1 MVRRRRSRKSVSASR
16 TRRSAPRNSR
26 KQHGTDVEPSVAV
39 LSRELRESLEQ
50 LAATSEVLKVI
61 SSSAGELEPVF
72 QVILEKAVR
81 ICKAKFGNFYLRE
94 DNGFRLAATYNAPP
108 AYAEALVG
116 IRHPTP
122 DSALGRA
129 AQTKQPAQT
138 ADVAK
143 SQSYVKGDPWIV
155 SAVSLAGYRS
165 VLCVPMLHKDEL
177 IGAINI
183 FRQEPGVFADE
194 QIELVA
200 NFAKQAVIAIEN
212 ARLLGELRETLRQQ
226 TAAADVLKII
236 SHSAFDL
243 QAVLDTVVEMA
254 ARLCGAD
261 LAAVYASRAYFH
273 AFATYGFPASQTE
286 VASNV
291 VFEPGRGTIVGRAA
305 QEAKPVQVADV
316 LADPEYT
323 LHEAQQRVGYRTV
336 LGVPLLRE
344 GHPIGAIS
352 LMRFTVRPF
361 TEKQIGLAQNFANH
375 AVIAIENARL
385 LSELRERTTELTES
399 LEEQTASSEVL
410 KVVSQS
416 GIELTL
422 VLDELV
428 AMAAR
433 ICAADSGF
441 IFRLQDGLCRMVGS
455 FGKLPEYKDFQ
466 LRNPIVPNR
475 GTIAGRVVLTR
486 NTVHIEDASTD
497 PEYTRIEAVKL
508 GRQRTMLG
516 VPLVRYDVLIGV
528 LTLAR
533 SWVEPFTLKQ
543 IGLVR
548 NYASQAV
555 IALENARLLGEL
567 RERTTELTESLE
579 QQTATSEVLQV
590 IASSPGELE
599 PVIQAMLAN
608 ATRLCKAT
616 YGVMRLRES
625 DGQIR
630 VVARYGDL
638 PEAQKIGGVLRPG
651 SSMPSARVFDTRKPV
666 EVVDLKEDRCYFDRD
681 PQAVVAVEV
690 AGIRSLIS
698 VPMLKDDAVVGA
710 ISIYR
715 REVRPFTDKQ
725 SAMLQNF
732 ANQTVIAIEKARL
745 LKELRE
751 SLQQQT
757 VTADMLKVIS
767 RSILDLQT
775 VLQTL
780 VESAARL
787 CEADQAT
794 ITRQIDGVFYRAEF
808 FGFPREFMDYVR
820 DIPITADRGS
830 VSGRALLE
838 GRVVHIPDVNADSEY
853 TLRKA
858 QKLGNYRTTLGVPML
873 RGGVPIGV
881 LSLARSEVRP
891 FTDKQI
897 ELAATFADQAAI
909 AIENVRLF
917 SELRERTT
925 ELERA
930 RREAEAANQAKS
942 TFLATMS
949 HEIRT
954 PMNGVLG
961 MIEVLERQG
970 LSATQ
975 QRTVSTIRD
984 SGKALLRIID
994 DILDFSKIEA
1004 GRLELEAIPFSL
1016 STLVTTTLEA
1026 FRPQVIAKGLSLDA
1040 KIDAGSQDALI
1051 GDSTR
1056 VRQILFN
1063 LLSNAIKFTEHGGVQ
1078 VHVSTTAL
1086 GEGNTRATVA
1096 VADTGIGL
1104 SAEQAAR
1111 LFEPF
1116 VQADSSITREFGGTG
1131 LGLSIIRRLA
1141 QIMNGD
1147 VAVESTPGAGSIFTV
1162 TLTLR
1167 AAPADSPLK
1176 SLLKP
1181 ITKAPVRVGARSEG
1195 PRVLVVDDHPVNREV
1210 LVMQLSLLGIAADSA
1225 ANGVEALAAWAR
1237 ARYAA
1242 VLLDIHMPR
1251 MDGYELTRRLRA
1263 TEAEHGGIRTPII
1276 AVTADAMKGE
1286 EERCLAIGMDAYLL
1300 KPVNIER
1307 LRATLERWLPIEV
1320 QDHIAGPVE
1329 ETIFGTAID
1338 PKILAA
1344 WLGDDRDALDELL
1357 RKFRETAITTE
1368 REIQD
1373 ASRSGN
1379 LATLAAAAH
1388 KLNGAARVIGAAELA
1403 AAAAALERAGKA
1415 GDRTHCRDLLGR
1427 LTVQLRRAFAEI
1439 EASSRPV

>member
-1 MVRRRRSRKSVSASR
+1 MR
-16 TRRSAPRNSR
+16 
-26 KQHGTDVEPSVAV
+26 
-39 LSRELRESLEQ
+39 
-50 LAATSEVLKVI
+50 
-61 SSSAGELEPVF
+61 F
-72 QVILEKAVR
+72 AVR
-81 ICKAKFGNFYLRE
+81 PFT
-94 DNGFRLAATYNAPP
+94 D
-108 AYAEALVG
+108 
-116 IRHPTP
+116 
-122 DSALGRA
+122 
-129 AQTKQPAQT
+129 KQIKLTQ
-138 ADVAK
+138 
-143 SQSYVKGDPWIV
+143 
-155 SAVSLAGYRS
+155 
-165 VLCVPMLHKDEL
+165 
-177 IGAINI
+177 
-183 FRQEPGVFADE
+183 
-194 QIELVA
+194 
-200 NFAKQAVIAIEN
+200 NFANQAVIAIEN
-212 ARLLGELRETLRQQ
+212 ARLL
-226 TAAADVLKII
+226 
-236 SHSAFDL
+236 
-243 QAVLDTVVEMA
+243 
-254 ARLCGAD
+254 
-261 LAAVYASRAYFH
+261 
-273 AFATYGFPASQTE
+273 
-286 VASNV
+286 N
-291 VFEPGRGTIVGRAA
+291 
-305 QEAKPVQVADV
+305 
-316 LADPEYT
+316 
-323 LHEAQQRVGYRTV
+323 
-336 LGVPLLRE
+336 
-344 GHPIGAIS
+344 
-352 LMRFTVRPF
+352 
-361 TEKQIGLAQNFANH
+361 
-375 AVIAIENARL
+375 
-385 LSELRERTTELTES
+385 
-399 LEEQTASSEVL
+399 
-410 KVVSQS
+410 
-416 GIELTL
+416 
-422 VLDELV
+422 
-428 AMAAR
+428 
-433 ICAADSGF
+433 
-441 IFRLQDGLCRMVGS
+441 
-455 FGKLPEYKDFQ
+455 
-466 LRNPIVPNR
+466 
-475 GTIAGRVVLTR
+475 
-486 NTVHIEDASTD
+486 
-497 PEYTRIEAVKL
+497 
-508 GRQRTMLG
+508 
-516 VPLVRYDVLIGV
+516 
-528 LTLAR
+528 
-533 SWVEPFTLKQ
+533 
-543 IGLVR
+543 
-548 NYASQAV
+548 
-555 IALENARLLGEL
+555 EL

-579 QQTATSEVLQV
+579 QQTATAEVLQV
-590 IASSPGELE
+590 IARSPGELE

-630 VVARYGDL
+630 VAARYGDL

-666 EVVDLKEDRCYFDRD
+666 EVVDLKEDRCYVDRD

-725 SAMLQNF
+725 SAVLQNF

-757 VTADMLKVIS
+757 ATAEVLKVIS
-767 RSILDLQT
+767 RSTFDLKA
-775 VLQTL
+775 VLRTL
-780 VESAARL
+780 VESATRVCKADMCNIAL
-787 CEADQAT
+787 PSADGTYQIEADYGQPAALSQELRRQKLKPGRGSFIGRAALSRSTVHVLDAQTDPDYQLREALRLGGYHT
-794 ITRQIDGVFYRAEF
+794 ILCVPLLREGNVVGVF
-808 FGFPREFMDYVR
+808 G
-820 DIPITADRGS
+820 
-830 VSGRALLE
+830 
-838 GRVVHIPDVNADSEY
+838 
-853 TLRKA
+853 
-858 QKLGNYRTTLGVPML
+858 LGRTTV
-873 RGGVPIGV
+873 
-881 LSLARSEVRP
+881 SP

-897 ELAATFADQAAI
+897 GLATTFADQAAI

-917 SELRERTT
+917 ENEATARANAEAARDVAEKARAEAAAARVDVERTRDVA
-925 ELERA
+925 ERA
-930 RREAEAANQAKS
+930 RQEAEAANMAKS

-970 LSATQ
+970 LSPAQ

-984 SGKALLRIID
+984 SGQALLRIID

-1016 STLVTTTLEA
+1016 STLVTTTLET
-1026 FRPQVIAKGLSLDA
+1026 FRPQAIAKGLSLDA
-1040 KIDAGSQDALI
+1040 EIDAGSQDALI
-1051 GDSTR
+1051 GDPTR
-1056 VRQILFN
+1056 VRQILSN
-1063 LLSNAIKFTEHGGVQ
+1063 LLSNAIKFTEHRGVR

-1096 VADTGIGL
+1096 VTDTGIGL
-1104 SAEQAAR
+1104 SAEQVAN

-1141 QIMNGD
+1141 KIMNGD

-1181 ITKAPVRVGARSEG
+1181 LAKAPVRVGARSEG

-1225 ANGVEALAAWAR
+1225 AGGVEALAAWAR
-1237 ARYAA
+1237 TRYAA

-1251 MDGYELTRRLRA
+1251 MDGYELTRKLRA
-1263 TEAEHGGIRTPII
+1263 TEVERDGIRTPII

-1320 QDHIAGPVE
+1320 QDHIASPVG
-1329 ETIFGTAID
+1329 ETKFATAID
-1338 PKILAA
+1338 REVLAA
-1344 WLGDDRDALDELL
+1344 WLGDDRDALNELL

-1388 KLNGAARVIGAAELA
+1388 KLNGAALVIGAAELA

-1427 LTVQLRRAFAEI
+1427 LTVQLRRAFTEI
-1439 EASSRPV
+1439 PSGQSA